1 MTEQEM
7 MTLLRKKLDR
17 GMAQYRKEWQQ
28 KPASKLVELASE
40 IAAVKFVYEELSDG
54 RYSAEYMEY
63 LLRFENPLEVVKDQW
78 ISEQNVDF
86 SEELTHALWTLW
98 DKGESESEY
107 ALDPEY
113 APVSAEEVRIT
124 VREFIE
130 AHPNAAF
137 DMAHRCVDARWD
149 AVRQPDRQPDYPRQS
164 VAGLARRSHPAVKEG
179 RGWHMNALRLQKA
192 ACTTTQ
198 KRIGW
203 RQFSRM
209 AASGGSEIGSAGSA
223 PLLQIPCGLW
233 K

>member
-28 KPASKLVELASE
+28 KPASELVELASE
-40 IAAVKFVYEELSDG
+40 IAAVKFVYGELSG
-54 RYSAEYMEY
+54 SSYSADYMEY

-78 ISEQNVDF
+78 ISEQTVDF

-98 DKGESESEY
+98 DKGESEAEY
-107 ALDPEY
+107 TLDPEY

-137 DMAHRCVDARWD
+137 DMMTPGGYVYLTPETA
-149 AVRQPDRQPDYPRQS
+149 QLLLSGQS
-164 VAGLARRSHPAVKEG
+164 VKGNP
-179 RGWHMNALRLQKA
+179 
-192 ACTTTQ
+192 
-198 KRIGW
+198 
-203 RQFSRM
+203 
-209 AASGGSEIGSAGSA
+209 GSAEFA
-223 PLLQIPCGLW
+223 RDVPADELLEQEICTADFSKGAWRILSDHNPEPRLEQGPFEQGVTMC
-233 K
+233 